1 MTDSKMDNI
10 CKDKYRS
17 LADEFILPPNIPDF
31 SRKSVHKCGALAF
44 DMSFIKDNSRGPG
57 EFLRIMTRYLNDR
70 PSIVSA
76 LSNDGK
82 EGAKDIAQRFTVITL
97 VEQEFRVT
105 LHELNIDIDA
115 VDLDIDDSDL
125 NGLGIQVGFDKS
137 VPKMTATMF
146 RSKFQKRLSQYFNDN
161 SGGTILSFSN
171 DKDDPNDISEFTEG
185 FDIDSNIK
193 GEA

>member
-17 LADEFILPPNIPDF
+17 LADEFLLPPNFPNF
-31 SRKSVHKCGALAF
+31 SRKSVQRSGALAF
-44 DMSFIKDNSRGPG
+44 DISFIKDNSRGPG
-57 EFLRIMTRYLNDR
+57 EFVRIMTRYLNDR

-105 LHELNIDIDA
+105 LHELNIDIDD

-137 VPKMTATMF
+137 VPKMTAAIF

>member
-1 MTDSKMDNI
+1 MANSKIDSI
-10 CKDKYRS
+10 CRDKYRS
-17 LADEFILPPNIPDF
+17 LADEFLLPPNIPDF
-31 SRKSVHKCGALAF
+31 SRKSRQKSGALAF

-76 LSNDGK
+76 LSNEGK
-82 EGAKDIAQRFTVITL
+82 EDANDIAQRFTVITL

-105 LHELNIDIDA
+105 LHELNIDLSD

-125 NGLGIQVGFDKS
+125 NGLGIAVGFDKS
-137 VPKMTATMF
+137 VPNMTAAIF
-146 RSKFQKRLSQYFNDN
+146 RSKFHKRLSQYFNDD
-161 SGGTILSFSN
+161 SGGRILSLSS
-171 DKDDPNDISEFTEG
+171 DKDDPNDISEFMEH
-185 FDIDSNIK
+185 IDSNIK

>member
-31 SRKSVHKCGALAF
+31 SRKSVNKCGALAF

-105 LHELNIDIDA
+105 LHELNIDLDD

-161 SGGTILSFSN
+161 SGGTILSFSS